1 LLAPHLEKYS
11 KGLKDTGGQ
20 GSDYAQGYFGLIP
33 PIEERKMSAQ
43 EWKER
48 IVESAKSIGTYR
60 EEFDDI
66 IAMLSEI
73 LDRRDKIKK
82 QFTDEGEIF
91 LVKKVSD
98 RGSVN
103 YSKNP
108 LLATLENCEAQALTF
123 WREIGL
129 TPRGLKQIDEIAA
142 KSGKSQGGELAKIL
156 QELS

>member
-1 LLAPHLEKYS
+1 MPPGSIFNFIIFWVSVCRKLITHKAILRQIPHRGK
-11 KGLKDTGGQ
+11 
-20 GSDYAQGYFGLIP
+20 
-33 PIEERKMSAQ
+33 KMTAKN
-43 EWKER
+43 WKKR
-48 IVESAKSIGTYR
+48 IVENAKSIGTYR
-60 EEFDDI
+60 DEFDDTI
-66 IAMLSEI
+66 TMLSEI

-98 RGSVN
+98 RGAVN

-108 LLATLENCEAQALTF
+108 LLTTLENCEAQALTF

-129 TPRGLKQIDEIAA
+129 TPRGLKQIDEMAA
-142 KSGKSQGGELAKIL
+142 KSGKQQGGELTKIL